1 MLSPQYIRSLK
12 TAGWIAFA
20 VLFSLCPFTTASA
33 AGLVGSRHDLSAG
46 MGSAYKHGA
55 PYVYNSYSDPCVY
68 CHTPHSTP
76 SSTDLYWNRP
86 YSTASYTVYSSP
98 TIKSKPSQPDSSSSS
113 ALCLSCHD
121 GTIAVDSV
129 IIQPDPG
136 YKVATR
142 HRRMSKDYAADSCG
156 ACHTES
162 GAFAPSGVRRAFL
175 GTDLSKNHPIN
186 MFYDNVVNPQLVSS
200 AAVEGAGLKLYNGM
214 VQCATCHN
222 PHDPT
227 YGTFLRRP
235 NSQSGLCLTCHIK

>member
-1 MLSPQYIRSLK
+1 MLQQNTRHLRPAAIFLSLASILLW
-12 TAGWIAFA
+12 TCA
-20 VLFSLCPFTTASA
+20 ASA
-33 AGLVGSRHDLSAG
+33 VGLVGSRHDLSSG

-55 PYVYNSYSDPCVY
+55 PYIYNTYSDPCVY

-76 SSTDLYWNRP
+76 TPTDLYWNRP
-86 YSTASYTVYSSP
+86 YSTAFYTLYSSP
-98 TIKSKPSQPDSSSSS
+98 TLKSRPSQPDSSSSS

-129 IIQPDPG
+129 ITKPDTG
-136 YKVATR
+136 YQAATR
-142 HRRMSKDYAADSCG
+142 HRRMSKDFTADSCG
-156 ACHTES
+156 ACHFES
-162 GAFAPSGVRRAFL
+162 GIASPEVRRAFL

-186 MFYDNVVNPQLVSS
+186 MFYDNVVNPQLAN
-200 AAVEGAGLKLYNGM
+200 AAVVESAGLKLYNGI
-214 VQCATCHN
+214 VQCGTCHN